1 VRCLLE
7 HRRIYELYHG
17 GIISHD
23 EINWSVSKRQVNLP
37 SDGVPLLVSHLI
49 GAIPPKSARLP
60 RFNVLTM
67 LSAWM
72 ISGFSTEHDNQEK
85 ETCYV
90 KVLFLARFFGE
101 IRILQLAGCDLS
113 QYTE

>member
-1 VRCLLE
+1 
-7 HRRIYELYHG
+7 
-17 GIISHD
+17 
-23 EINWSVSKRQVNLP
+23 
-37 SDGVPLLVSHLI
+37 
-49 GAIPPKSARLP
+49 
-60 RFNVLTM
+60 M

-72 ISGFSTEHDNQEK
+72 ISGFSTEHDNQAK

>member
-1 VRCLLE
+1 MRCLLE

-17 GIISHD
+17 GIAATT
-23 EINWSVSKRQVNLP
+23 RLTGRYQNLP
-37 SDGVPLLVSHLI
+37 FDGVPLLMSHLI

-60 RFNVLTM
+60 RFNVFTM

-85 ETCYV
+85 ETCYI